1 MRRSGHGRR
10 EGPVGTAA
18 TGGAGRVVR
27 RALARL
33 GQIGATLLVLSFV
46 LFGVMEQLPGDPV
59 DLLVTSNPNVHP
71 DDVARLKRMRGLDRP
86 WPVRWWRWLLGHPEA
101 FAPPRAPTLPVVVG
115 ELSGDGVFHLE
126 LALPSI
132 QGAVVEALGAS
143 RVEGGRLRATLS
155 RPGVHFVPFL
165 VRAADSGLESVGVVE
180 VLVAPPDPRALVAPE
195 GPIVLDD
202 DQRQLGS
209 SPEHVEG
216 LGQRSELE
224 LAKAARDLGR
234 ATPAPPRIQSAAPD
248 GSLEIALAE
257 LGVGPGARPL
267 RGEITVADG
276 RVRGR
281 FTEPGQSVLALA
293 VPIYAEGGAPQ
304 GSDALTPPSGDSVT
318 LAFAVDHGPKP
329 SAHWQRGA
337 LFVLVGEREA
347 LGWSATWKR
356 PVWELLFGPS
366 CKSGCGDTGT
376 TGLAGAIQRFGRVQN
391 TLALVL
397 PAFLLSLLLAI
408 PLGALSAW
416 RRDGVLD
423 RAVAALSL
431 VGLSVPAFW
440 LGMLGIAGL
449 AAGLQ
454 WLPAGGIQ
462 TPGLPA
468 ELGPVVADRVWHA
481 VLPTL
486 VLTWVYA
493 SQWIR
498 YVRAG
503 VLEALPLD
511 FVRTARAKGLAPAGV
526 LRHALRS
533 ALLPLVTV
541 VALATPQI
549 FAGALLTETVF
560 AWPGVGRLQYEAVLN
575 NDSYVA
581 IVVFLVS
588 ALLVMLANLAADLSY
603 RLLDPRLRRQERP

>member
-1 MRRSGHGRR
+1 M
-10 EGPVGTAA
+10 AA
-18 TGGAGRVVR
+18 LKGGSSGGASGGVGRVIG

-33 GQIGATLLVLSFV
+33 GQIGATLLALSFL

-71 DDVARLKRMRGLDRP
+71 DDVARLKRLRGLDRP
-86 WPVRWWRWLLGHPEA
+86 WPVRWWRWLVGHPEA
-101 FAPPRAPTLPVVVG
+101 FAPPRAPVLPLVVG
-115 ELSGDGVFHLE
+115 ELAGEGVFPLE
-126 LALPSI
+126 IALPAT
-132 QGAVVEALGAS
+132 QGLVLEALGDT
-143 RVEGGRLRATLS
+143 RIEGGTLRATLR
-155 RPGVHFVPFL
+155 RPGVHSIPFL
-165 VRAADSGLESVGVVE
+165 VRAAESGLESVGTVE
-180 VLVAPPDPRALVAPE
+180 VLVAPPDPRAVVAPD

-202 DQRQLGS
+202 DQRQLGA

-216 LGQRSELE
+216 LGQRSEQE
-224 LAKAARDLGR
+224 LAQAARDAGR
-234 ATPAPPRIQSAAPD
+234 ATPPPPRVQSAAPD
-248 GSLEIALAE
+248 GSLDLALAE

-267 RGEITVADG
+267 RGAFEVANE
-276 RVRGR
+276 RVRAR
-281 FTEPGQSVLALA
+281 FAGPGQSVLALA
-293 VPIYAEGGAPQ
+293 VPLVDPLVDAGQ
-304 GSDALTPPSGDSVT
+304 GTVT

-329 SAHWQRGA
+329 SSKWVRGA
-337 LFVLVGEREA
+337 IFVLLGEREA

-356 PVWELLFGPS
+356 PVWELLFGPQCQGS
-366 CKSGCGDTGT
+366 CGDDASART
-376 TGLAGAIQRFGRVQN
+376 AGAIQRFGRVQN

-397 PAFLLSLLLAI
+397 PAFLLSLLLAV

-416 RRDGVLD
+416 RRDGFLD
-423 RAVAALSL
+423 RAVGALSL

-462 TPGLPA
+462 TPGLRA
-468 ELGPVVADRVWHA
+468 ELGAVLADRAWHS

-486 VLTWVYA
+486 VLTLVYA

-511 FVRTARAKGLAPAGV
+511 FVRTARAKGLAPVGV

-541 VALATPQI
+541 VALATPQL

-588 ALLVMLANLAADLSY
+588 ALLVMLANLAADLAY
-603 RLLDPRLRRQERP
+603 RLLDPRLRRPEGP